1 MALNILIVE
10 DEPLIALDL
19 QTIVEDADHHLIG
32 IADTMGRALALAT
45 GTNVDV
51 AIMDIELATMPDG
64 IETAR
69 RLRDEHGVR
78 SLFVSANIEA
88 ATRAAASVL
97 DPVGFIDKPF
107 VARQIL
113 GALDP
118 VHQELYPVLGQQ

>member
-1 MALNILIVE
+1 MPLNILIVE

-19 QTIVEDADHHLIG
+19 QTIIEDAEHHLVG

-45 GTNVDV
+45 GANVDV

-69 RLRDEHGVR
+69 RLREEHGVR
-78 SLFVSANIEA
+78 SLFVSANIEVG
-88 ATRAAASVL
+88 TRAAAAVL

-118 VHQELYPVLGQQ
+118 VHEELYPALERQ